1 MLCSALCGWGG
12 AFVLSSLLLAKGEI
26 KDMEDLRALLFLSL
40 APGVIID
47 LLVNYFLSKDKTKS
61 ANNKTSEER
70 LMDLKVLLDKGLINQ
85 DEFDKQKTKILN
97 E

>member
-40 APGVIID
+40 APGVSNNRSFGE
-47 LLVNYFLSKDKTKS
+47 LFLVK
-61 ANNKTSEER
+61 R
-70 LMDLKVLLDKGLINQ
+70 
-85 DEFDKQKTKILN
+85 
-97 E
+97 